1 MTCGDVC
8 GLRVEQLLLS
18 TTGSSH
24 SRGRSQCH
32 NDVWALVT
40 ASCGYYILHW
50 SLYYKRLAAR
60 KGGATLDARCTTHA
74 VRTFPKYGPR
84 AWLATFNPTN
94 GCKLLRYGNQNI
106 SQLYIMFNIRYHN
119 RLRFIL
125 TIYTY
130 RVTKKF
136 DYKILCVYQ
145 IITLPGNKLTLFVVI
160 LTFKWWR
167 TSICYLNCNVY
178 KKNKL

>member
-24 SRGRSQCH
+24 SCGRSQCH

-60 KGGATLDARCTTHA
+60 KGGATLDAPSTTHA
-74 VRTFPKYGPR
+74 VRVFPKRCLGNRICSLYALLSTFSFHASHAILHALVDTKR
-84 AWLATFNPTN
+84 AFVATPTHLFD
-94 GCKLLRYGNQNI
+94 CLRSKQRA
-106 SQLYIMFNIRYHN
+106 RY
-119 RLRFIL
+119 
-125 TIYTY
+125 
-130 RVTKKF
+130 
-136 DYKILCVYQ
+136 
-145 IITLPGNKLTLFVVI
+145 
-160 LTFKWWR
+160 
-167 TSICYLNCNVY
+167 
-178 KKNKL
+178 